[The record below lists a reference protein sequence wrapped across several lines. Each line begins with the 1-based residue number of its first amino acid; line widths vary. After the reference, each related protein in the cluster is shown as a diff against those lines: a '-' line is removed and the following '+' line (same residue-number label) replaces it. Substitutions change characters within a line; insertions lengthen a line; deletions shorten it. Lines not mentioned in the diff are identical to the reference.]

1 MTNREWLNSL
11 SDSDLARFLSTG
23 LEVMAIGYGDHFVV
37 SISDISRRYIM
48 SHLGIEEWLNKPQ
61 EFTIDRIF

>member
-11 SDSDLARFLSTG
+11 SDHDLALFLSTG

-37 SISDISRRYIM
+37 TIGDISRRYIM

-61 EFTIDRIF
+61 EFTNEFF